1 MAESPYSFSELLRLL
16 LKSLASLRKAD
27 TPQGRVML
35 PEDPIILHRAFF
47 DIPAEIRHIF
57 PPLEELHFITAG
69 AYPYSPELTEAL
81 DNLQMSGAISREN
94 PSYERF
100 SVTEYEDTGTVVD
113 RLRREITG
121 ENPERQKALSR
132 LIEHL
137 DQKLERV

>member
-1 MAESPYSFSELLRLL
+1 MTELPYSFSQLLRLV
-16 LKSLASLRKAD
+16 LKSLASSRKAHA
-27 TPQGRVML
+27 PGSRVML

-47 DIPAEIRHIF
+47 DIPDAIRHEF

-81 DNLQMSGAISREN
+81 DSLQMSGAITREN

-100 SVTEYEDTGTVVD
+100 SVTEYDDTSAIVEA
-113 RLRREITG
+113 LRREITG
-121 ENPERQKALSR
+121 GIQERQAALAR
-132 LIEHL
+132 LIDHL